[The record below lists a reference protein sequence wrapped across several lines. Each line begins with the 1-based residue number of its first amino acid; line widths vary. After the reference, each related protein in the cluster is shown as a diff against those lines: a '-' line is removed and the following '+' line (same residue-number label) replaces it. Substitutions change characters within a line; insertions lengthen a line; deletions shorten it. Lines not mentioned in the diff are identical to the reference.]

1 MTAQPLKAYVLLGVE
16 PELDMHN
23 PRQAIAAMKQAEF
36 VVALSAY
43 QHTATAYAQVL
54 LPIAPFTET
63 AGTFINTEGRAQSFQ
78 GVVQPLGETRPAWKV
93 LRVLGNLL
101 GLTGF
106 DHQSADD
113 VRLEALGSDNKNINK
128 NNNLSVTLANALPAA
143 SGLQRIAETP
153 IYAADAIARR
163 APSLQKTRDG
173 QLPLASLNRALADKL
188 GLRDGDSVRVSQGGG
203 DAVVGYLM
211 DDKLP
216 ADCIRLAAA
225 CVETSALG
233 ASSAELTATRVAGQ
247 QKVAV

>member
-1 MTAQPLKAYVLLGVE
+1 M
-16 PELDMHN
+16 
-23 PRQAIAAMKQAEF
+23 
-36 VVALSAY
+36 
-43 QHTATAYAQVL
+43 
-54 LPIAPFTET
+54 
-63 AGTFINTEGRAQSFQ
+63 
-78 GVVQPLGETRPAWKV
+78 GETRPAWKV

-101 GLTGF
+101 GLAGF
-106 DHQSADD
+106 DQQNADD
-113 VRLEALGSDNKNINK
+113 VRLEALGVDNKNINK
-128 NNNLSVTLANALPAA
+128 NNNLSITLDSAPPAIP
-143 SGLQRIAETP
+143 GLQRIAETP

-173 QLPLASLNRALADKL
+173 QPPLASMNRALADKL

-225 CVETSALG
+225 SVETSALG